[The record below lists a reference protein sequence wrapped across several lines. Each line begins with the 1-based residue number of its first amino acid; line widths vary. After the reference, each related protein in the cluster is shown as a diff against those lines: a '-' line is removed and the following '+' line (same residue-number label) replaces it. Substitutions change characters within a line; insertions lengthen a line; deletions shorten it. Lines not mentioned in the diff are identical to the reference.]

1 MHYIS
6 LASSSKG
13 NAAYLATAAG
23 AWLIDCGISMRR
35 MGQLLAGWGESL
47 DRVRGIFLSHE
58 HRDHIAGLG
67 PLLRRYPV
75 PCYATEGTWAA
86 LLAGQG
92 LGTFDRGLVHIL
104 PEGAQTIEDLSVTP
118 LGLSHDAAQPI
129 GFSFAAEG
137 VRLTQVTDTGRT
149 SSDMARYLAA
159 SDMVVLEANHD
170 VDLLKTGPYPF
181 YLKERILS
189 PYGHLSNAT
198 AARLLADHLDDRT
211 RLVVLAH
218 LSEKNN
224 RPELARKT
232 VVDALAARADRL
244 PILVAGHD
252 PVDVHI

>member
-35 MGQLLAGWGESL
+35 IGQLLAGQGQSL

-67 PLLRRYPV
+67 PLLRRHPV

-104 PEGAQTIEDLSVTP
+104 PEGAQTIEDLSVSL

-137 VRLTQVTDTGRT
+137 VRLTQVTDTGQA
-149 SSDMARYLAA
+149 SPAIGQALAA

-170 VDLLKTGPYPF
+170 VDLVKTGPYPF

-198 AARLLADHLDDRT
+198 AARLLAGHLGDRT

-232 VVDALAARADRL
+232 LVDALPDHADRL
-244 PILVAGHD
+244 PILLAGHD